1 MDLGDIMAQ
10 EYVAMS
16 NKEKGIIAISTNVF
30 ETIAKICV
38 DEQKDVVLV
47 DSSFMKN
54 AILCKLIDEKLVLQ
68 LQVKVHYNAKVNDVC
83 SKLQTRIYDNI
94 KHMSDCVADTIVI
107 NVNGFTF

>member
-1 MDLGDIMAQ
+1 MSLGDSMAQ
-10 EYVAMS
+10 EYVAMG

-38 DEQKDVVLV
+38 DDEKEVMLA

-54 AILCKLIDEKLVLQ
+54 AIACKLVDEKLVLE
-68 LQVKVHYNAKVNDVC
+68 LNVKVHYNAKVNDVC
-83 SKLQTRIYDNI
+83 SKLQTKIYDNI
-94 KHMSDCVADTIVI
+94 KHMSDCIADTIVI